1 MSTSKQS
8 PAWPAWL
15 SYGQAD
21 AVQDLEVAF
30 ARLLVEQC
38 PDAPE
43 AAVRLAM
50 RCCAQLAQGHPCLDL
65 RAEPDGL
72 ALDAGLA
79 QLAAA
84 SFVGDGSGDE
94 PVVLHGS
101 RLYLARY
108 WRAGERIRQA
118 IEGRLRSA
126 TDALADPVL
135 ARQWLDRLF
144 PPAAGAALDWQK
156 LACAVMLGQRFGIIT
171 GGPGTGKTTTVVRL
185 LAVLQGLAQARGLAQ
200 GLRIRLAAP
209 TGKAAAR
216 LNESIAGKLQDLG
229 RDGDQELRAA
239 LGCVPSQVVTL
250 HRLLGSRPGTRRMS
264 HHAGNPLDL
273 DVLVID
279 EASMMDIEMADA
291 VLSALPPAAQLVLLG
306 DKDQLASVEAGAV
319 LGELCAR
326 AESGHYTQATCE
338 RLAALCGQDLLA
350 AAGKPALAGV
360 EAGVLQC
367 PDPAGTPLDQAVV
380 MLRRSMRFGA
390 GSGIGRF
397 AEAVNRNQ
405 AAQADALLQ
414 AGLADLDCVTL
425 AGVAAAGDPADRDAA
440 DSWLRAAGVL
450 AETAYPAIFAHLQ
463 ACRPGAGAPLA
474 DWDQWALDLLRI
486 QARFQVLCA
495 VRQGPWGVQGLNQ
508 LIESRLRSA
517 GLISAAYGLWYPGQ
531 PVLVRR
537 NLPALGLANGDMGLV
552 LPVPAPGRPEGRLRV
567 AFSGARQGTVR
578 WVSPARLA
586 DTETAYAL
594 TVHKS
599 QGSEFDRVVLVL
611 PDRPGPLVT
620 RELLYTG
627 ATRARR
633 SLTLV
638 LPQGASI
645 VRHAV
650 QHPTR
655 RAGGVW
661 NP

>member
-1 MSTSKQS
+1 MIERS

-15 SYGQAD
+15 SYGQTD
-21 AVQDLEVAF
+21 AVQDLDVAF
-30 ARLLVEQC
+30 GRLLLEQC
-38 PDAPE
+38 PDSPQT
-43 AAVRLAM
+43 AVRLAM
-50 RCCAQLAQGHPCLDL
+50 QCCAQLAQGHPCLDL
-65 RAEPDGL
+65 RAVTDRLPL
-72 ALDAGLA
+72 PLDECLA

-84 SFVGDGSGDE
+84 PFVGDGRGDE
-94 PVVLHGS
+94 PLVLHGA

-108 WRAGERIRQA
+108 WRAGERIRRA
-118 IEGRLRSA
+118 IAGRLSA
-126 TDALADPVL
+126 ATEALTDPPL
-135 ARQWLDRLF
+135 AREWLDRLF
-144 PPAAGAALDWQK
+144 PPKEGAPLDWQK
-156 LACAVMLGQRFGIIT
+156 LACGVMLGQRFGLIT

-185 LAVLQGLAQARGLAQ
+185 LTVLQGLAQARGLAR

-216 LNESIAGKLQDLG
+216 LNESIAGKLQELG
-229 RDGDQELRAA
+229 RAGGPELRAA
-239 LGCVPSQVVTL
+239 LDCVPSHVVTL
-250 HRLLGSRPGTRRMS
+250 HRLLGSRPGTRRMG
-264 HHAGNPLDL
+264 HHAGRPLDL

-291 VLSALPPAAQLVLLG
+291 VLSALPAAAQLVLLG

-326 AESGHYTQATCE
+326 AEGGHYTRDTCE

-350 AAGKPALAGV
+350 AAADPALAGV
-360 EAGVLQC
+360 EADVVRW
-367 PDPAGTPLDQAVV
+367 PDPGGTALDQAIV
-380 MLRRSMRFGA
+380 MLRRSMRFGME
-390 GSGIGRF
+390 SGIGRF
-397 AEAVNRNQ
+397 ADAVNRGRV
-405 AAQADALLQ
+405 AQVDALLH
-414 AGLADLDCVTL
+414 AGLSDLNCVAMAE
-425 AGVAAAGDPADRDAA
+425 AGGSIGPDAA
-440 DSWLRAAGVL
+440 EGWLRDAGVL
-450 AETAYPAIFAHLQ
+450 AETAYPAIFAYMQ
-463 ACRPGAGAPLA
+463 AHRPAADAPSA
-474 DWDQWALDLLRI
+474 HWDQWALELLRM
-486 QARFQVLCA
+486 QTRFQVLCA
-495 VRQGPWGVQGLNQ
+495 VRQGPWGVRGLNQ
-508 LIESRLRSA
+508 LIESRLQAA
-517 GLISAAYGLWYPGQ
+517 GLIPSGSGLWYPGQ

-537 NLPALGLANGDMGLV
+537 NLPALGLANGDMGLA
-552 LPVPAPGRPEGRLRV
+552 LPVPAPGRPGGRLRV
-567 AFSGARQGTVR
+567 AFPGARQGTVR

-586 DTETAYAL
+586 DAETAYAL

-638 LPQGASI
+638 LPRDESI
-645 VRHAV
+645 IRHAV
-650 QHPTR
+650 RHPTR

>member
-1 MSTSKQS
+1 MTDRLPS
-8 PAWPAWL
+8 WPAWL
-15 SYGQAD
+15 SYGQSD
-21 AVQDLEVAF
+21 TVQDLGVAF
-30 ARLLVEQC
+30 ARLLVEQF

-43 AAVRLAM
+43 PAVRLAM
-50 RCCAQLAQGHPCLDL
+50 WCCAQLAQGHPCLDL
-65 RAEPDGL
+65 EAAPGRLPLPLGDC
-72 ALDAGLA
+72 LDL
-79 QLAAA
+79 LAAA
-84 SFVGDGSGDE
+84 PFVGDGSGSE
-94 PVVLHGS
+94 PLVLHGA

-118 IEGRLRSA
+118 IGWRLSSA
-126 TDALADPVL
+126 TDAVADMHL

-144 PPAAGAALDWQK
+144 PPMAEEALDWQK
-156 LACAVMLGQRFGIIT
+156 LACAVMLGQRFGLIT

-185 LAVLQGLAQARGLAQ
+185 LAVLQGLAQARGLTQ

-216 LNESIAGKLQDLG
+216 LNESIAGKLQELG
-229 RDGDQELRAA
+229 CESDPLLQAA
-239 LGCVPSQVVTL
+239 LDCVPSQVVTL

-264 HHAGNPLDL
+264 HHAGHPLDV

-279 EASMMDIEMADA
+279 EASMMDIEMTDA
-291 VLSALPPAAQLVLLG
+291 VLSALPATAQLVLLG

-326 AESGHYTQATCE
+326 AEGGHYTPSTCE
-338 RLAALCGQDLLA
+338 RLADLSGQDLLA
-350 AAGKPALAGV
+350 AAEKPALAGV
-360 EAGVLQC
+360 DEDILSW
-367 PDPAGTPLDQAVV
+367 PDPSGTALDQALV

-390 GSGIGRF
+390 DSGIGRF
-397 AEAVNRNQ
+397 ADAVNRGRV
-405 AAQADALLQ
+405 AQARTLLQ
-414 AGLADLDCVTL
+414 AGLADLNGIVP
-425 AGVAAAGDPADRDAA
+425 AAAAGNKGSSGPG
-440 DSWLRAAGVL
+440 SAAGWLQDAGIL
-450 AETAYPAIFAHLQ
+450 ADTAYPAVFTSLQ
-463 ACRPGAGAPLA
+463 AHRPAPDA
-474 DWDQWALDLLRI
+474 PPPDWDQWALGLLGI
-486 QARFQVLCA
+486 QAQFQVLCA
-495 VRQGPWGVQGLNQ
+495 VRQGAWGVQGLNQ
-508 LIESRLRSA
+508 LIESRLKAA
-517 GLISAAYGLWYPGQ
+517 GLIQAGPGPWYPGQ

-552 LPVPAPGRPEGRLRV
+552 LPIPAPGQSGDRLRV
-567 AFSGARQGTVR
+567 AFPGSRQGEVR
-578 WVSPARLA
+578 WVSPARLS
-586 DTETAYAL
+586 DVETAYAL

-599 QGSEFDRVVLVL
+599 QGSEFERVVLVL

-638 LPQGASI
+638 LPSGESI
-645 VRHAV
+645 IDHAV
-650 QHPTR
+650 RHPTR

>member
-1 MSTSKQS
+1 MSEQS

-15 SYGQAD
+15 SYGQAET
-21 AVQDLEVAF
+21 VQDLDVAF
-30 ARLLVEQC
+30 GRLLAEQC
-38 PDAPE
+38 PDAPQV
-43 AAVRLAM
+43 AVRLAM
-50 RCCAQLAQGHPCLDL
+50 QCCAQLAQGHPCLDL
-65 RAEPDGL
+65 RTLADRLPLAPDEC
-72 ALDAGLA
+72 LA
-79 QLAAA
+79 QLEAAP
-84 SFVGDGSGDE
+84 FVGDGGGDE
-94 PVVLHGS
+94 PLVLHGA

-118 IEGRLRSA
+118 IAGRLGAA
-126 TDALADPVL
+126 TDALADPPL
-135 ARQWLDRLF
+135 AREWLDRLF
-144 PPAAGAALDWQK
+144 RPEENASLDWQK
-156 LACAVMLGQRFGIIT
+156 LACAVMLGQRFGLIT

-185 LAVLQGLAQARGLAQ
+185 LAVLQGLAQARGLAR

-216 LNESIAGKLQDLG
+216 LNESIAGKLQDMAG
-229 RDGDQELRAA
+229 KGGPELRAA
-239 LGCVPSQVVTL
+239 LDCVPSQVVTL

-264 HHAGNPLDL
+264 HHAGRPLDL

-291 VLSALPPAAQLVLLG
+291 VLSALPAAAQLVLLG

-326 AESGHYTQATCE
+326 AEGGHYTRATCE
-338 RLAALCGQDLLA
+338 RLAALCGQDLMA
-350 AAGKPALAGV
+350 AAEDPGRSGV
-360 EAGVLQC
+360 EAGVLRC
-367 PDPAGTPLDQAVV
+367 PDPDGTPLDQAVI
-380 MLRRSMRFGA
+380 MLRRSMRFGKE
-390 GSGIGRF
+390 SGIGRF
-397 AEAVNRNQ
+397 AHAVNRGQ
-405 AAQADALLQ
+405 VAEVRALLQ
-414 AGLADLDCVTL
+414 AGLEDLDCV
-425 AGVAAAGDPADRDAA
+425 ASADAAGADA
-440 DSWLRAAGVL
+440 WLRDAGVL
-450 AETAYPAIFAHLQ
+450 ADAAYPAIFTRMQTHRPAAQ
-463 ACRPGAGAPLA
+463 APQE
-474 DWDQWALDLLRI
+474 DWDRWALDLLGT

-517 GLISAAYGLWYPGQ
+517 GLIPSGSGPWYPGQ

-552 LPVPAPGRPEGRLRV
+552 LSVPAPGRPEGRLRA
-567 AFSGARQGTVR
+567 AFAGARQGTVR

-586 DTETAYAL
+586 DAETAYAL

-599 QGSEFDRVVLVL
+599 QGSEFERVVLVL

-627 ATRARR
+627 ATRARK

-638 LPQGASI
+638 LPHDESI
-645 VRHAV
+645 VHHAV
-650 QHPTR
+650 RHPTR